1 MKTITTIRIEP
12 ELLDA
17 VQAEANRNMRSR
29 NAEICF
35 LIQTG
40 LKNPKCDGKK
50 NNCDP
55 TEKND

>member
-17 VQAEANRNMRSR
+17 VQAEADKNMRSR

-35 LIQTG
+35 LIQTA
-40 LKNPKCDGKK
+40 LKKPKCVGKK

-55 TEKND
+55 TEKE

>member
-1 MKTITTIRIEP
+1 MKIITTIRIEP

-17 VQAEANRNMRSR
+17 VQAEADKNMRSR

-35 LIQTG
+35 LIQTA
-40 LKNPKCDGKK
+40 LKKTKSVGKK

-55 TEKND
+55 TDKE